1 MEERVTENF
10 KCLDMRNSYNLL
22 LQGEIKD
29 ITSQVVDRIDLNALK
44 QLNQTT
50 FKDNQL
56 RLESLLC

>member
-1 MEERVTENF
+1 
-10 KCLDMRNSYNLL
+10 MRNSYQLL
-22 LQGEIKD
+22 LQGEIKE

-50 FKDNQL
+50 FRDNQL